1 MDGRQKNR
9 HADRRQPVVES
20 MPKDEIS
27 EERKLHPG
35 GFQLRSVVF
44 KANRVRRGTADRRW
58 PLRAELDKY
67 LWENARKNI
76 ITLPPFT

>member
-27 EERKLHPG
+27 EERKLPPG
-35 GFQLRSVVF
+35 GFQLRSVMY
-44 KANRVRRGTADRRW
+44 KANIVHRGTSDRRW
-58 PLRAELDKY
+58 PLQAELDKY

-76 ITLPPFT
+76 ITLPRFI